1 MSKFTD
7 LTLDKSVDDMTEDE
21 AKETLAQFMESHQK
35 NQTAYDELQTEYS
48 DAQDEYEA
56 KLEEKRERI
65 TEFREE
71 KANKAADYVKM
82 PAPLLAERFSISEL
96 DQIIAEGEE
105 ADFSEDDSSEESEEK
120 DLTTFSEKEE
130 KGKAES
136 GGNAKARERARDRL
150 MSKGFPGAE

>member
-1 MSKFTD
+1 MTEFTD
-7 LTLDKSVDDMTEDE
+7 LTLDKSVDDMTENE

-35 NQTAYDELQTEYS
+35 NQTAYDDLQTEYS
-48 DAQDEYEA
+48 EAQDEYEA

-71 KANKAADYVKM
+71 KAEAAAEYVKM

-96 DQIIAEGEE
+96 DQIIEEGAEAE
-105 ADFSEDDSSEESEEK
+105 FSEDESEEPEEE
-120 DLTTFSEKEE
+120 DLTTFSQKEE

-136 GGNAKARERARDRL
+136 GGNEQARERARDRL
-150 MSKGFPGAE
+150 RSKGFPGAE